1 MRLARAPA
9 RTRSDRGERREV
21 QRSDRAEEPTVMVPL
36 RVVAGEAEAF
46 HPLVKLRQ
54 HRGYPGCK
62 PAFVGE
68 VRIVSDTGLNV
79 RGGRGVQD
87 ESQSAICLRGGG

>member
-1 MRLARAPA
+1 M
-9 RTRSDRGERREV
+9 
-21 QRSDRAEEPTVMVPL
+21 MVPL

-62 PAFVGE
+62 PAFVCE
-68 VRIVSDTGLNV
+68 VKVPSDSGLNV
-79 RGGRGVQD
+79 GGSGGVQD
-87 ESQSAICLRGGG
+87 EPPGAICLRGGG